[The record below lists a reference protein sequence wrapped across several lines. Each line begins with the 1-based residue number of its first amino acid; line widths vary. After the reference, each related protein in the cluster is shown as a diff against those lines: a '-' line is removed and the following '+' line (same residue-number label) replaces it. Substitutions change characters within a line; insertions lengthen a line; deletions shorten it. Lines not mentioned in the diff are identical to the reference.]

1 MLRCKKCHRLGLF
14 RSINPNTGV
23 CLDCERDEMC
33 FSAVHPTAKQEE
45 TAVIHIPRYFIGNG
59 MRYIK
64 TEIFELV
71 HVDVSADFDFS
82 KIKLRDDVV
91 FSSDNKNIDVSI
103 KFGSLVGILEDCV
116 VRESVHDSL
125 ERKLPIFSQVCGYDA
140 DERCVDVCVAIY
152 KIENY
157 DYSPEYDKHFD
168 DIDPFDISYC

>member
-1 MLRCKKCHRLGLF
+1 MLRCKKCRRLGLF

-23 CLDCERDEMC
+23 CLDCERDEMR
-33 FSAVHPTAKQEE
+33 FPAVHPTAKQEE
-45 TAVIHIPRYFIGNG
+45 TTVIHIPRYFIGNG

-91 FSSDNKNIDVSI
+91 FSSDNENIDVLI
-103 KFGSLVGILEDCV
+103 KFGSLVGVLEDDS